1 LSMRRMT
8 LPRAPASW
16 LTNTVPGPPD
26 VVLDPQNVILGL
38 DPRIGSRVHIARLL
52 AFLGVS
58 GDPRVEPEDDG
69 KRRTFSS
76 PVAILMPMGGALV
89 VSRTKPRR
97 FP

>member
-1 LSMRRMT
+1 MT

-69 KRRTFSS
+69 FVEPEDDGKDGVT
-76 PVAILMPMGGALV
+76 PPKGIAH
-89 VSRTKPRR
+89 T
-97 FP
+97 